1 MDAERQRREGIE
13 PPVAAGIVRAA
24 KRRVRE
30 DLRERRRRGERV
42 VTLAELAEATAL
54 DPYTAA
60 AVMDRLDPAVR
71 RIGSGESR
79 WYLE

>member
-1 MDAERQRREGIE
+1 METTERTREGAER
-13 PPVAAGIVRAA
+13 PVAAGIVRAA
-24 KRRVRE
+24 ERRVTE

-54 DPYTAA
+54 DPNTAD
-60 AVMDRLDPAVR
+60 AVMQRLESVR
-71 RIGSGESR
+71 EIGSGETR

>member
-1 MDAERQRREGIE
+1 METTELTRAGVER
-13 PPVAAGIVRAA
+13 PVAAGIVRAA
-24 KRRVRE
+24 ERRVTE

-54 DPYTAA
+54 NPNTAA
-60 AVMDRLDPAVR
+60 AVMERLGPAVR

>member
-1 MDAERQRREGIE
+1 MDVERQIREGVE
-13 PPVAAGIVRAA
+13 RSVAAGIVRAA
-24 KRRVRE
+24 ERRVRE
-30 DLRERRRRGERV
+30 ELRERRRRGERV

-54 DPYTAA
+54 DPNTAA